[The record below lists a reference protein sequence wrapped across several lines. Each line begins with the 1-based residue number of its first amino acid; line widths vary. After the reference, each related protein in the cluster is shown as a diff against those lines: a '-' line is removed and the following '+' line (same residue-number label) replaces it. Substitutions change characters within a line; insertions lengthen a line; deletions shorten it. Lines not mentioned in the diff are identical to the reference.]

1 MSEIDKDY
9 RKEIRKRM
17 TERYNARAEFVGH
30 LVAFI
35 ISMAVLWGPLSPQG
49 GWATLALLIS
59 GGWFMGVVIHAVN
72 MLMAELRERAIDAA
86 IERER
91 AWRGAYPAE
100 PAKAKRDRLTRLSSD
115 GELLEVIEDQW
126 DEEQPARK
134 RQS

>member
-1 MSEIDKDY
+1 MGDSDKDY
-9 RKEIRKRM
+9 RKEIRKRL

-35 ISMAVLWGPLSPQG
+35 ISMAVLWGPLSPQD

-59 GGWFMGVVIHAVN
+59 GGWFIGLVIHAVN
-72 MLMAELRERAIDAA
+72 LLMAELRERAIDTA

-91 AWRGAYPAE
+91 AWRAAYPAE
-100 PAKAKRDRLTRLSSD
+100 PVKAKRDRLTRLSSD
-115 GELLEVIEDQW
+115 GELLEVI
-126 DEEQPARK
+126 DEGWEEGQPARK